1 MSEIVYVLTNPAM
14 PGYTKIGKTSNGLK
28 SRMHQL
34 DSTGV
39 PLPFECF
46 YAAVV
51 KDSSFVEKQLHEAFL
66 DQRVRSNREFFE
78 ISPERVRAALKLVE
92 IEDATPD
99 DTSQTAEDQVALD
112 KARTRR
118 ANFNFTMVGIPS
130 GSTLEYVRDSSVT
143 AKVIDDKNIEF
154 NGEIL
159 SLSVAAQKAAGVQH
173 PLQGPIFWIYNGR
186 TLDKIRKEVVGD

>member
-118 ANFNFTMVGIPS
+118 TNFNFTMVGIPS

-143 AKVIDDKNIEF
+143 AKVIDDKNMLDYFLVVWELVRFCEKNQIST
-154 NGEIL
+154 GAGRGSSAGSLL
-159 SLSVAAQKAAGVQH
+159 SWWRL
-173 PLQGPIFWIYNGR
+173 
-186 TLDKIRKEVVGD
+186 